1 MARIRINPEA
11 LFKVQDN
18 MINEG
23 QKVTDSLRVVEAIQD
38 QVNKTQTN
46 MTKDILT
53 TDYGIKQLTPELT
66 ENALEIQ
73 NLKEEHRDLT
83 KSYDKYKIKIDPYT
97 FNQYADPFEQDDGF
111 EYGSGEYMRS
121 EKFTNTGGEY
131 TIKEAEDIV
140 FDLDKQIS
148 ELHVRLDGIVEEN
161 KSSAIIEEVRVYGSG
176 VTRTEMLMSDFD
188 NYPKL
193 FTYLLKGENVDD
205 YGNSKWTNHLT
216 MNNSTSYSYSIVT

>member
-83 KSYDKYKIKIDPYT
+83 KSYDKYKIKI
-97 FNQYADPFEQDDGF
+97 
-111 EYGSGEYMRS
+111 
-121 EKFTNTGGEY
+121 K
-131 TIKEAEDIV
+131 
-140 FDLDKQIS
+140 
-148 ELHVRLDGIVEEN
+148 
-161 KSSAIIEEVRVYGSG
+161 
-176 VTRTEMLMSDFD
+176 
-188 NYPKL
+188 PKHQL
-193 FTYLLKGENVDD
+193 
-205 YGNSKWTNHLT
+205 
-216 MNNSTSYSYSIVT
+216 